1 MLPPSQARGGL
12 SVGRRGMMSTA
23 LQTRSISSKYTARS
37 NYTSHLD
44 PLFQR
49 FTRFRTMKTRAK
61 LLEKL
66 KRRGRFEWD
75 LNARPFFTPRHMHI
89 REASHFNGS
98 GRGRWPTYRPDGS
111 REDGTV
117 EVGKPGE
124 EGHELSQREKEWKER
139 MEAMRK
145 QIERDPY
152 QAVFGRRFEPF
163 WSPLVPGWMREEMG
177 WPKKQQEGS
186 SGTKTAWEEQRERN
200 RAMVDAIRKQ
210 QITGVVVKPTDAT
223 PKATASKPAAKAQSE
238 PKVVDV
244 TPKPTS
250 QAPAYSAS
258 YSSTSW
264 DSWTQ
269 KTKRTEWDSNTG
281 QVQRFEYDPVSNR
294 MVAITPPQAATARPS
309 PEPVKITV
317 VKNDTPS
324 AVELRKAY
332 DVELK
337 RANDMR
343 SLINSPLPKIKDQA
357 VEIPVRKPSAATSN
371 IDALKAALL
380 QRTDEEIKQMMQRT
394 DEEVK
399 AAQWTP
405 STLANRS
412 AAASTSKP
420 TIQSQDSQSKANVT
434 VNMSAAKPQE
444 TSKAQNPAMV
454 DRLADLRAA
463 LEQRITPSSSSP
475 AKPAKLASLPAND
488 LEFLTADDV
497 RARMGKLKEQQGVK
511 PLTPTEKA
519 ALETKYEIS
528 VAEWDKAEDAVIR
541 ERELERSNAR
551 ERLQT
556 SVDRKARAKHED
568 NEAKNEKLSE
578 LRLQSSLQRMMTKDA
593 PSSSAAAEADLDDAA
608 AHESTETIQ
617 LPTKPSSGVPKGWDQ
632 AANILQA
639 NRIQRTMPKRPLP
652 ELKQRWIDHMEAQKA
667 AHEAAT
673 APSATQQIAAG
684 VRAQKLAKANA
695 LLEAEVA
702 EQKIRMQGH
711 ESRAA
716 SVPKREVE
724 DMTIMETMDQA
735 NASMAELEQGLSE
748 MRGHE
753 GAILEAE
760 VKGRMLEHEAR
771 AAHPP
776 KDADLDRMKTEMLEK
791 LEKLEKMKQV
801 NARLEAEL
809 AAAPSKHEALDMT
822 RTEKLE
828 RLEQV
833 NARLAEIKQRLSE
846 MRAHEGKYTHKIR
859 SLREELDRAYKQS
872 AAHSDK
878 HVERIE
884 FLKSELD
891 KRSQATS
898 EKVEAVQQSAGG
910 ASTTN
915 ADDVIPQ
922 GEGCLAP
929 GVVSFADNGRW
940 YKRPAVPSS
949 TASNQE
955 IAKAEQKARDQK
967 LVKDVRE
974 VYEREYG
981 VIDAGHRQSVVS
993 DARPRKQAQPTQ
1005 VVEVESDVD
1014 LGEALAEHEKHS
1026 AYGFKDDGLEKEIQ
1040 AKEKEVHEA
1049 QALVQP
1055 ESAGKMREVIA
1066 ESLKPTLEAAPES
1079 VPAVETLKKPTA
1091 QWEEPPVYKILA
1103 YDSGNDMFSTA
1114 TTTANFTDNETPISI
1129 PQALSQLYQ
1138 PARFVPHF
1146 AALQQEGWQVIHG
1159 TSDLLVFKK
1168 VAKVVKPEE
1177 AMPADDVSSLVDHG
1191 VITPKENALAQEA
1204 ANFYDLYKPAPKEYD
1219 PTSIENGKLM
1229 PYENAMAQEAAHAY
1243 DAAVARSTAVNPID
1257 GMAKTSAQPEVST
1270 GHYAS
1275 PTGFVNH
1282 DRIFLDDVSSA
1293 KIKEAMN
1300 KKETASFADDVD
1312 SPQSSRPMRRQE
1324 HVFSG
1329 TQRAESQSQRPWNDR
1344 HKRHLRREETRRSG
1358 RRRDR
1363 RGGAVK
1369 WALGVGVGAAGVAYA
1384 VGVAAEYARQE
1395 RKEKERWREIV
1406 EGRRGRWE

>member
-1 MLPPSQARGGL
+1 MLPPPQARGGL
-12 SVGRRGMMSTA
+12 CVGRRGMMSTA
-23 LQTRSISSKYTARS
+23 LQTRSISSKWTARS

-210 QITGVVVKPTDAT
+210 QVTGVSMKSADTVVAKAAAPKPAPKPTV
-223 PKATASKPAAKAQSE
+223 E

-281 QVQRFEYDPVSNR
+281 QLQRFEYDPVSNR
-294 MVAITPPQAATARPS
+294 MVAIPPPQAATARPS

-317 VKNDTPS
+317 VKNDTSS

-332 DVELK
+332 DIELK
-337 RANDMR
+337 RASDMR

-357 VEIPVRKPSAATSN
+357 VEIPVRKSSAAASD
-371 IDALKAALL
+371 IDSLKAALL
-380 QRTDEEIKQMMQRT
+380 QRT

-405 STLANRS
+405 STLSNRS

-420 TIQSQDSQSKANVT
+420 TTPSQDSQSKINVNVKIST
-434 VNMSAAKPQE
+434 AKPEE
-444 TSKAQNPAMV
+444 TSKAGNPPMV

-488 LEFLTADDV
+488 LDFLTADDV
-497 RARMGKLKEQQGVK
+497 RARMGKLKEQHGVK

-541 ERELERSNAR
+541 EREAERSNAR
-551 ERLQT
+551 ARLQT
-556 SVDRKARAKHED
+556 SVDKRARAKHEYVQAE
-568 NEAKNEKLSE
+568 NGKLSE
-578 LRLQSSLQRMMTKDA
+578 RRLQPSLQRMMTKDA
-593 PSSSAAAEADLDDAA
+593 PSGSAAVEADLDDAA
-608 AHESTETIQ
+608 AHESTEAVELSTR
-617 LPTKPSSGVPKGWDQ
+617 PSSGVPKGWDQ
-632 AANILQA
+632 AAEILQA
-639 NRIQRTMPKRPLP
+639 NRILRTMPKRSLP
-652 ELKQRWIDHMEAQKA
+652 QLKQRWIDAMEAKKA
-667 AHEAAT
+667 AYEAAT
-673 APSATQQIAAG
+673 APSAAQQIAAG

-716 SVPKREVE
+716 SVPKREVK
-724 DMTIMETMDQA
+724 DMTVMETMEQA
-735 NASMAELEQGLSE
+735 NACMAELEQQLSE
-748 MRGHE
+748 M
-753 GAILEAE
+753 
-760 VKGRMLEHEAR
+760 
-771 AAHPP
+771 
-776 KDADLDRMKTEMLEK
+776 
-791 LEKLEKMKQV
+791 Q
-801 NARLEAEL
+801 
-809 AAAPSKHEALDMT
+809 
-822 RTEKLE
+822 
-828 RLEQV
+828 
-833 NARLAEIKQRLSE
+833 
-846 MRAHEGKYTHKIR
+846 AHEGKYTYKIR
-859 SLREELDRAYKQS
+859 SLREEVDRAYKQS
-872 AAHSDK
+872 AVHSDK

-884 FLKSELD
+884 FLKAELD

-898 EKVEAVQQSAGG
+898 EKVEAVQQSADG

-915 ADDVIPQ
+915 VDDVIPQ

-949 TASNQE
+949 TANSQE
-955 IAKAEQKARDQK
+955 VAQAEQKARDQK

-981 VIDAGHRQSVVS
+981 VIDAGHRQSVAS
-993 DARPRKQAQPTQ
+993 DARPKKQAQPRQ

-1014 LGEALAEHEKHS
+1014 LGEALAEHEKRS

-1040 AKEKEVHEA
+1040 AKEKEAHEA
-1049 QALVQP
+1049 QALMQP
-1055 ESAGKMREVIA
+1055 ESADKMKEVIA
-1066 ESLKPTLEAAPES
+1066 ESLKPTLEAVPES
-1079 VPAVETLKKPTA
+1079 VPAVEKSLKPTA

-1129 PQALSQLYQ
+1129 PQALSHLYQ

-1159 TSDLLVFKK
+1159 TADLLVFKK
-1168 VAKVVKPEE
+1168 VAKVVKPE
-1177 AMPADDVSSLVDHG
+1177 AAKPADDVSSLVDHG

-1282 DRIFLDDVSSA
+1282 DRSFVDDVSSA

-1300 KKETASFADDVD
+1300 KKETASFAEDVD

>member
-12 SVGRRGMMSTA
+12 IAGRRGMMSTA
-23 LQTRSISSKYTARS
+23 LQTRSISSKWTARS

-163 WSPLVPGWMREEMG
+163 WSPLVLGWMREEMG

-210 QITGVVVKPTDAT
+210 QIAGVVVKPTDAT
-223 PKATASKPAAKAQSE
+223 PKAAAPKPAPKPTVE

-244 TPKPTS
+244 TPKPTN

-294 MVAITPPQAATARPS
+294 MVAIPPPQAATARPS

-343 SLINSPLPKIKDQA
+343 SLINSPPFKSNDN
-357 VEIPVRKPSAATSN
+357 VEIPIRKSFAVTSD
-371 IDALKAALL
+371 IDSLKAALL
-380 QRTDEEIKQMMQRT
+380 QRTDEEVTQTMQRT

-405 STLANRS
+405 STLSSRS
-412 AAASTSKP
+412 AAASTSNP
-420 TIQSQDSQSKANVT
+420 TTAPQDSQSKINVT
-434 VNMSAAKPQE
+434 VNMSTAKPQE

-463 LEQRITPSSSSP
+463 LEQRIAPSSSSP

-488 LEFLTADDV
+488 LDFLTADDV
-497 RARMGKLKEQQGVK
+497 RARMGKLKEQHGVK

-541 ERELERSNAR
+541 ERELERSNVRA
-551 ERLQT
+551 RLQT
-556 SVDRKARAKHED
+556 SVDRKARDKHE
-568 NEAKNEKLSE
+568 NTEAVTEKLSE
-578 LRLQSSLQRMMTKDA
+578 LRLQPSLQRMMTKDA
-593 PSSSAAAEADLDDAA
+593 PSGSAAADADLDDAA
-608 AHESTETIQ
+608 AHESTETVE
-617 LPTKPSSGVPKGWDQ
+617 LPTKPSSGVPKGWNQ
-632 AANILQA
+632 AAEILQA
-639 NRIQRTMPKRPLP
+639 NRILRTMPKRSLP
-652 ELKQRWIDHMEAQKA
+652 QLKQRWMDDMEAKKA
-667 AHEAAT
+667 AYEAAT
-673 APSATQQIAAG
+673 APSAAQQIAAG

-695 LLEAEVA
+695 LLEAEVM
-702 EQKIRMQGH
+702 EQ
-711 ESRAA
+711 
-716 SVPKREVE
+716 
-724 DMTIMETMDQA
+724 
-735 NASMAELEQGLSE
+735 
-748 MRGHE
+748 
-753 GAILEAE
+753 
-760 VKGRMLEHEAR
+760 KGRMLEHEAR
-771 AAHPP
+771 AASLP
-776 KDADLDRMKTEMLEK
+776 KREVEDMTAMESME
-791 LEKLEKMKQV
+791 QA
-801 NARLEAEL
+801 NACMAEL
-809 AAAPSKHEALDMT
+809 
-822 RTEKLE
+822 
-828 RLEQV
+828 EQ
-833 NARLAEIKQRLSE
+833 QLSE
-846 MRAHEGKYTHKIR
+846 MQAHEGKYTRKIR
-859 SLREELDRAYKQS
+859 SLREEVDRAYKQS
-872 AAHSDK
+872 AVHNGK

-884 FLKSELD
+884 FLKAELD

-940 YKRPAVPSS
+940 YKRPAVSSS

-981 VIDAGHRQSVVS
+981 VIDARHRQSVAS
-993 DARPRKQAQPTQ
+993 DARPKKQAQPTQ

-1014 LGEALAEHEKHS
+1014 LGEALAEHEKRS
-1026 AYGFKDDGLEKEIQ
+1026 AYGFKDNGLEREIQ
-1040 AKEKEVHEA
+1040 AKEKEAHEA
-1049 QALVQP
+1049 QALMQP
-1055 ESAGKMREVIA
+1055 ERAEKMKGVVA
-1066 ESLKPTLEAAPES
+1066 ESLKPALEAAPES
-1079 VPAVETLKKPTA
+1079 VPAVEKSLKPTA

-1159 TSDLLVFKK
+1159 TADLLVFKK

-1177 AMPADDVSSLVDHG
+1177 VKPVDDVSSLVDHG

-1282 DRIFLDDVSSA
+1282 DRSFLDDVSSA

-1300 KKETASFADDVD
+1300 KKETASFAQDVD

-1329 TQRAESQSQRPWNDR
+1329 TQRADSQSQRSLSDR

-1406 EGRRGRWE
+1406 EGRRLRWE

>member
-23 LQTRSISSKYTARS
+23 LQTRSISSKWTARS

-111 REDGTV
+111 REDGST

-223 PKATASKPAAKAQSE
+223 PKAAAPKPAAKPQSE

-244 TPKPTS
+244 TPKPIN

-294 MVAITPPQAATARPS
+294 MIAISPPQAATARPS
-309 PEPVKITV
+309 PEPVKTTV

-343 SLINSPLPKIKDQA
+343 SLINSPLPKTNDQA
-357 VEIPVRKPSAATSN
+357 IEIPVRKSSVVASD
-371 IDALKAALL
+371 IDSLKAALL
-380 QRTDEEIKQMMQRT
+380 QRT

-405 STLANRS
+405 STLANRH
-412 AAASTSKP
+412 AAASASQP
-420 TIQSQDSQSKANVT
+420 TIPSQDTQSKVNVT
-434 VNMSAAKPQE
+434 IKTSTAKPQE
-444 TSKAQNPAMV
+444 NNIV
-454 DRLADLRAA
+454 DKLADLRAA
-463 LEQRITPSSSSP
+463 LEQRTHPSSSSP

-488 LEFLTADDV
+488 LDFLTADGV

-511 PLTPTEKA
+511 PLTPAEKT

-541 ERELERSNAR
+541 DRELERSNAR

-556 SVDRKARAKHED
+556 SMDRKARAKHE
-568 NEAKNEKLSE
+568 NTEAVSEKLSE
-578 LRLQSSLQRMMTKDA
+578 MRLQPSLQRMMTKDA
-593 PSSSAAAEADLDDAA
+593 PSSSAAAEADLDDSA
-608 AHESTETIQ
+608 AHESTETVE
-617 LPTKPSSGVPKGWDQ
+617 LPTKPSSGVPKGWNQ
-632 AANILQA
+632 AADILQA
-639 NRIQRTMPKRPLP
+639 NRILRTMPKRTSP
-652 ELKQRWIDHMEAQKA
+652 ELKQRWIDHMEAKKA

-673 APSATQQIAAG
+673 APSAAQQIAAG

-724 DMTIMETMDQA
+724 DMTVMETMEQA
-735 NASMAELEQGLSE
+735 NACMAELEQQL
-748 MRGHE
+748 
-753 GAILEAE
+753 
-760 VKGRMLEHEAR
+760 
-771 AAHPP
+771 
-776 KDADLDRMKTEMLEK
+776 TEM
-791 LEKLEKMKQV
+791 Q
-801 NARLEAEL
+801 
-809 AAAPSKHEALDMT
+809 
-822 RTEKLE
+822 
-828 RLEQV
+828 
-833 NARLAEIKQRLSE
+833 
-846 MRAHEGKYTHKIR
+846 AHEGKYTHKIR
-859 SLREELDRAYKQS
+859 SLREEVERAYKQS
-872 AAHSDK
+872 AVHSDK

-884 FLKSELD
+884 FLKAELD

-898 EKVEAVQQSAGG
+898 EKVEAVQQSAAG

-929 GVVSFADNGRW
+929 GVVSFVDNGRW
-940 YKRPAVPSS
+940 YKRPAVSSS
-949 TASNQE
+949 TASSQDV
-955 IAKAEQKARDQK
+955 AQAEQKARDQK

-981 VIDAGHRQSVVS
+981 VIDAGHRQSVAS
-993 DARPRKQAQPTQ
+993 DARPKKQAQPRQ

-1014 LGEALAEHEKHS
+1014 LGEALAEHEKRS
-1026 AYGFKDDGLEKEIQ
+1026 AYGFKDDGLERDIQ
-1040 AKEKEVHEA
+1040 AKENEAHEA

-1055 ESAGKMREVIA
+1055 ESAGKTREVIA

-1079 VPAVETLKKPTA
+1079 VPIVEKSEKPTA

-1159 TSDLLVFKK
+1159 TADLLVFKK
-1168 VAKVVKPEE
+1168 VAKVVKPE
-1177 AMPADDVSSLVDHG
+1177 AAKPADDVSSLVDHG

-1204 ANFYDLYKPAPKEYD
+1204 ANFYDLYKPSPKEYD

-1282 DRIFLDDVSSA
+1282 DRSFLDDVSSA
-1293 KIKEAMN
+1293 KIREAMN
-1300 KKETASFADDVD
+1300 KKETASLAEDVD

-1329 TQRAESQSQRPWNDR
+1329 TQRAESQSQRPRNDR

>member
-1 MLPPSQARGGL
+1 
-12 SVGRRGMMSTA
+12 MSTA
-23 LQTRSISSKYTARS
+23 LQTRSISSKWTARS

-111 REDGTV
+111 REDGTT
-117 EVGKPGE
+117 EVGKQGE

-177 WPKKQQEGS
+177 WPKKQQEGND
-186 SGTKTAWEEQRERN
+186 GMKTAWEEQRERN

-210 QITGVVVKPTDAT
+210 QTGVMATKPPNAV
-223 PKATASKPAAKAQSE
+223 PKAAVSKPAQKVSSE

-244 TPKPTS
+244 TPKPTN

-294 MVAITPPQAATARPS
+294 MVAIPPPQTTAATPS
-309 PEPVKITV
+309 VEPAKVVSPVKTTV

-343 SLINSPLPKIKDQA
+343 SLINSPPSKNYDNA
-357 VEIPVRKPSAATSN
+357 VEIPVWKPSAVASD
-371 IDALKAALL
+371 IDSLKAALL
-380 QRTDEEIKQMMQRT
+380 QRTDEEVKQMMQRT
-394 DEEVK
+394 DEEIK

-405 STLANRS
+405 STLSNRS
-412 AAASTSKP
+412 TAASTSKP
-420 TIQSQDSQSKANVT
+420 TTPSQDSQSKISVT

-444 TSKAQNPAMV
+444 TSKPPAMV

-488 LEFLTADDV
+488 LDFLTADEV
-497 RARMGKLKEQQGVK
+497 RAKMGKLKEQHGVK
-511 PLTPTEKA
+511 SLTPAEKA
-519 ALETKYEIS
+519 ALETKYEVS

-551 ERLQT
+551 ARLQT
-556 SVDRKARAKHED
+556 AVDRKARAKHE
-568 NEAKNEKLSE
+568 NTEAVTEKLSE
-578 LRLQSSLQRMMTKDA
+578 LRLQPSLQRMMTKA
-593 PSSSAAAEADLDDAA
+593 SPSGSAAAETDLDDSA
-608 AHESTETIQ
+608 AHESTETVE

-632 AANILQA
+632 AADILQA
-639 NRIQRTMPKRPLP
+639 NRILRTMPKRSLP
-652 ELKQRWIDHMEAQKA
+652 ELKERWIVAMEAKKA
-667 AHEAAT
+667 AYEAAT
-673 APSATQQIAAG
+673 APSAAQQIAAG
-684 VRAQKLAKANA
+684 VRAQKLAKAHA
-695 LLEAEVA
+695 LLEAEVK
-702 EQKIRMQGH
+702 EQ
-711 ESRAA
+711 
-716 SVPKREVE
+716 
-724 DMTIMETMDQA
+724 
-735 NASMAELEQGLSE
+735 
-748 MRGHE
+748 
-753 GAILEAE
+753 
-760 VKGRMLEHEAR
+760 KGRMLEHEAR
-771 AAHPP
+771 AASLP
-776 KDADLDRMKTEMLEK
+776 KREVEDMTV
-791 LEKLEKMKQV
+791 MKQMEQA
-801 NARLEAEL
+801 NASMAEL
-809 AAAPSKHEALDMT
+809 
-822 RTEKLE
+822 
-828 RLEQV
+828 EQ
-833 NARLAEIKQRLSE
+833 QLSE
-846 MRAHEGKYTHKIR
+846 MRTHESKYTHKIR
-859 SLREELDRAYKQS
+859 SLREELEKAYKQS
-872 AAHSDK
+872 AVHSDK

-884 FLKSELD
+884 FLKAELD
-891 KRSQATS
+891 KRSQVTS

-910 ASTTN
+910 AGTTN

-949 TASNQE
+949 TASSQD

-981 VIDAGHRQSVVS
+981 VIDAGHRQSVAS
-993 DARPRKQAQPTQ
+993 DARPKKQVQPRQ

-1026 AYGFKDDGLEKEIQ
+1026 AYGVKDDGLEKDIQ
-1040 AKEKEVHEA
+1040 AKEKEAHEA
-1049 QALVQP
+1049 QALMQP
-1055 ESAGKMREVIA
+1055 ESVNKRKEVIA
-1066 ESLKPTLEAAPES
+1066 ESLKPTLEAVPKS
-1079 VPAVETLKKPTA
+1079 LPAVEKSLKPTA

-1159 TSDLLVFKK
+1159 TADLLVFKK

-1177 AMPADDVSSLVDHG
+1177 AKPVDDVASLVDHG

-1257 GMAKTSAQPEVST
+1257 GMAKTPAQPEVST

-1282 DRIFLDDVSSA
+1282 DRSFLDDVSSA
-1293 KIKEAMN
+1293 KINEAMN
-1300 KKETASFADDVD
+1300 KKKTASFAEDVD

>member
-23 LQTRSISSKYTARS
+23 LQTRSISSKRTARS

-111 REDGTV
+111 REDGTT
-117 EVGKPGE
+117 EV
-124 EGHELSQREKEWKER
+124 GHELSQREKEWKER

-177 WPKKQQEGS
+177 WPKKQQEGN

-210 QITGVVVKPTDAT
+210 QIIGAVVKSTDAT
-223 PKATASKPAAKAQSE
+223 PKAAVPKPAPKPTVE

-244 TPKPTS
+244 TPKPTK

-294 MVAITPPQAATARPS
+294 MVAISPPQAITATPS
-309 PEPVKITV
+309 VEPAKVVSPAKITI

-332 DVELK
+332 DVKLK
-337 RANDMR
+337 RANHMR
-343 SLINSPLPKIKDQA
+343 SLINSPPSKNNDT
-357 VEIPVRKPSAATSN
+357 VEIPIRKSSAVASDVN
-371 IDALKAALL
+371 SLKAALL
-380 QRTDEEIKQMMQRT
+380 QRTDEEVKQMMQRT

-405 STLANRS
+405 STLSNRS

-420 TIQSQDSQSKANVT
+420 TTPSQDSQSKINVT

-444 TSKAQNPAMV
+444 TSKAQNPAMG

-475 AKPAKLASLPAND
+475 AKPAKLATLPAND
-488 LEFLTADDV
+488 LDFLTADEV
-497 RARMGKLKEQQGVK
+497 RAKMGKLKEQHGVK
-511 PLTPTEKA
+511 PLTPAEKT
-519 ALETKYEIS
+519 ALEAKYEIS
-528 VAEWDKAEDAVIR
+528 VAEWDKAEDALIR

-551 ERLQT
+551 ARLQT

-568 NEAKNEKLSE
+568 TGAEKLSE
-578 LRLQSSLQRMMTKDA
+578 LRLQPSFQRMMTKDA
-593 PSSSAAAEADLDDAA
+593 PSSSAAAEADLDDSA
-608 AHESTETIQ
+608 AHESTEAVE
-617 LPTKPSSGVPKGWDQ
+617 LPNKPSSGVPKGWNQ
-632 AANILQA
+632 AADILQA
-639 NRIQRTMPKRPLP
+639 NRILRTMPKRSLP
-652 ELKQRWIDHMEAQKA
+652 ELKERWIDDMEAKKA
-667 AHEAAT
+667 AYEAAT
-673 APSATQQIAAG
+673 APSAAQQIAAG

-695 LLEAEVA
+695 LLEAEVM
-702 EQKIRMQGH
+702 EQ
-711 ESRAA
+711 
-716 SVPKREVE
+716 
-724 DMTIMETMDQA
+724 
-735 NASMAELEQGLSE
+735 
-748 MRGHE
+748 
-753 GAILEAE
+753 
-760 VKGRMLEHEAR
+760 KGRMLEHEAR
-771 AAHPP
+771 AASLP
-776 KDADLDRMKTEMLEK
+776 KREVEDMAV
-791 LEKLEKMKQV
+791 MKQMEQA
-801 NARLEAEL
+801 NACIAEL
-809 AAAPSKHEALDMT
+809 
-822 RTEKLE
+822 
-828 RLEQV
+828 EQ
-833 NARLAEIKQRLSE
+833 QLSE
-846 MRAHEGKYTHKIR
+846 MQAHRGKYTHKIR
-859 SLREELDRAYKQS
+859 SLREELERSYKQS
-872 AAHSDK
+872 AVHSDK

-884 FLKSELD
+884 FLKAELD

-910 ASTTN
+910 ARTTN

-940 YKRPAVPSS
+940 YKRPTVPSS

-981 VIDAGHRQSVVS
+981 VIDAGHRQSVAS
-993 DARPRKQAQPTQ
+993 DARPKKQAQPRQ

-1014 LGEALAEHEKHS
+1014 LGEALAEHEKRS
-1026 AYGFKDDGLEKEIQ
+1026 AYGFKDDGLEKHVQ
-1040 AKEKEVHEA
+1040 AKENEAHEA
-1049 QALVQP
+1049 QALMQP
-1055 ESAGKMREVIA
+1055 ESADKMKEVIA
-1066 ESLKPTLEAAPES
+1066 ESLKPTLEAVPES
-1079 VPAVETLKKPTA
+1079 VPAMKKSEKPTA

-1159 TSDLLVFKK
+1159 TADLLVFKK

-1177 AMPADDVSSLVDHG
+1177 AKPVDDVSSLVDHG

-1257 GMAKTSAQPEVST
+1257 GMAKTPAQPEVST

-1282 DRIFLDDVSSA
+1282 DRSFLDDVSSA

-1300 KKETASFADDVD
+1300 KKETASFAEDVD

-1329 TQRAESQSQRPWNDR
+1329 AQRAESQSQRPWNDR